1 MGIKEEGPLRDRVW
15 EAAAKHEAKAHKDI
29 PNSGLGYH
37 IEYAPLC
44 LTCKACKVAIPV
56 EHTEGK

>member
-1 MGIKEEGPLRDRVW
+1 MTKKQTPLPGDIGDRVW
-15 EAAAKHEAKAHKDI
+15 RAAARHESAAHKDI

-44 LTCKACKVAIPV
+44 LTCKACKIEIPIDLD
-56 EHTEGK
+56 